1 MRYCCSS
8 TLNEAH
14 AALYSAADLI
24 ASSCFA
30 LRALRLAR
38 LNTLMSTYFSL
49 PNLFIMACWRRV
61 VSLPLEPLELLLR
74 PRSPPS
80 LLSLSSPLSLLT
92 LLSLMSDVSLL
103 CLRLLDD
110 LRRFDEVDEL
120 AFSRSLSDLTRLLRS
135 V

>member
-61 VSLPLEPLELLLR
+61 ASLPLEPLELLLR
-74 PRSPPS
+74 PRSPP
-80 LLSLSSPLSLLT
+80 SLLT

-110 LRRFDEVDEL
+110 LRRFDEVDDL
-120 AFSRSLSDLTRLLRS
+120 AFSRSLSDLTQLP